1 MPKRPEIGPTVG
13 KVTYIHG
20 GVPQGEIPLQT
31 MAQQQRHDPMQTT
44 AHDYVRLNRTTLE
57 QLEAAEQHPD
67 VLSGPYVPMPDAPS
81 VLGYG
86 SVRTIYGTGIAPVGP
101 YSIAADDPDVT
112 VVGYLGTSV
121 PDSDD
126 LHDWSEANELDIWA
140 PDQNPAPDQLP
151 PVDFHAI
158 VMVGLI
164 LLIMTFLGVGIINLF
179 PTTIF
184 AEFLPRISLPW

>member
-20 GVPQGEIPLQT
+20 GVPRGEVLLQT
-31 MAQQQRHDPMQTT
+31 MAQQQ
-44 AHDYVRLNRTTLE
+44 RTTLE

-67 VLSGPYVPMPDAPS
+67 VLFPYVPMPDAPS

-86 SVRTIYGTGIAPVGP
+86 SVRTIYGTGISPVGP

-121 PDSDD
+121 PDPDD

-179 PTTIF
+179 PTTVF
-184 AEFLPRISLPW
+184 AEFLPRISLPR